1 MAQFDIRVRSGEH
14 EIREYP
20 LETGQDFE
28 QGEPVVVDLAS
39 GEIEECGNDPVMVTG
54 ISAGS
59 SQNAGVA
66 ASAGLA
72 IAPDTTLP
80 DNHLIG
86 VYLPTDNTLFQC
98 NVGGTL
104 ATGNRFATDGIG
116 TAATPTA
123 ANAVGETAGFSVVT
137 DGTENV
143 WVVDTGSANAHV
155 VIEALYNSVGEN
167 IKQVGARSTT
177 AAVMT
182 FSFI

>member
-20 LETGQDFE
+20 LETGEDFE
-28 QGEPVVVDLAS
+28 EGEVVVVDTSS
-39 GEIEECGNDPVMVTG
+39 GEIEECGSDPAVVTG
-54 ISAGS
+54 ISATS
-59 SQNAGVA
+59 SQNAVSNQGVTA
-66 ASAGLA
+66 TLA
-72 IAPDTTLP
+72 
-80 DNHLIG
+80 DNTLIG
-86 VYLPTDNTLFQC
+86 VYVPTDNTLFQV

-104 ATGNRFATDGIG
+104 ATGNRFATDGAG

-123 ANAVGETAGFSVVT
+123 ATAVGEEAGFILIT

-143 WVVDTGSANAHV
+143 WVVDTGAANKHV
-155 VIEALYNSVGEN
+155 LIEALYNSVGEN
-167 IKQVGARSTT
+167 IKQAGATSTT